1 MKNFDYDTVV
11 IWAGS
16 GWLTVSIWLA
26 GAWKKVAL
34 VEKGL
39 IGWDCTNTGCVPSK
53 AFIDIAKKNNEKS
66 ENKDIK
72 SILKEVRSRRQII
85 VDEET
90 PENIEKYWMKV
101 IQGYGKIIW
110 KNTVQIDWKKQ
121 ITAKNIV
128 ISTGSHAKNIS
139 IKWLEDKDTLNNQNV
154 FELEESIE
162 ELVVMWGWYIGC
174 ELAEAFANSWVKVTI
189 IQRNN
194 RLIPREEKESSDLI
208 EKLFKE
214 KWINVLTNCEVE
226 KAEWNIL
233 ILKDKTTKKDLKVKF
248 DKIFQALWREANIS
262 NIWLEENK
270 IDFTKSGIKVD
281 KYNRTKIKNIFAIWD
296 CVEGNPMFT
305 HWANNEWRGVIR
317 NIILPIIKSST
328 RKAVLP
334 ATLYTS
340 IEVSRVWKTE
350 EELLKHYD
358 KEDIVTK
365 IIRFDKN
372 DRSVLTDDKVWF
384 VKINFKRVTWKIL
397 WATIAWSRAWDLLPV
412 LTSAMQNNISA
423 YKLSKLVFSYPTKAE
438 IIKKIADSF
447 VVWTIWNIKEEI
459 KYFFKDNIL
468 QIITGIIWLSIIYF
482 YFHYKNLYNLA
493 NLDIA
498 KLIFTF
504 VSTSFWWPVIYIA
517 LYAIR
522 PIIFFPATFM
532 TFMSW
537 ALFWL
542 WWGFLFTMIWENLS
556 ANFAYWLGRIFWKKL
571 IKPESTWLIVDL
583 KEKVSE
589 NAFISILMTR
599 LLFFPFDIVNYISWI
614 LKVKWRGFF
623 LWTVVWIIPWA
634 LVFIVA
640 WASVE
645 NAQEFDFSKIS
656 FDLNMILIAV
666 WLFISSL
673 ILAKFLK
680 KKGF

>member
-194 RLIPREEKESSDLI
+194 RLIPKEEKESSDLI

-262 NIWLEENK
+262 NIW
-270 IDFTKSGIKVD
+270 
-281 KYNRTKIKNIFAIWD
+281 
-296 CVEGNPMFT
+296 
-305 HWANNEWRGVIR
+305 
-317 NIILPIIKSST
+317 
-328 RKAVLP
+328 
-334 ATLYTS
+334 
-340 IEVSRVWKTE
+340 
-350 EELLKHYD
+350 
-358 KEDIVTK
+358 
-365 IIRFDKN
+365 
-372 DRSVLTDDKVWF
+372 
-384 VKINFKRVTWKIL
+384 
-397 WATIAWSRAWDLLPV
+397 
-412 LTSAMQNNISA
+412 
-423 YKLSKLVFSYPTKAE
+423 
-438 IIKKIADSF
+438 
-447 VVWTIWNIKEEI
+447 
-459 KYFFKDNIL
+459 
-468 QIITGIIWLSIIYF
+468 
-482 YFHYKNLYNLA
+482 
-493 NLDIA
+493 
-498 KLIFTF
+498 
-504 VSTSFWWPVIYIA
+504 
-517 LYAIR
+517 
-522 PIIFFPATFM
+522 
-532 TFMSW
+532 
-537 ALFWL
+537 
-542 WWGFLFTMIWENLS
+542 
-556 ANFAYWLGRIFWKKL
+556 
-571 IKPESTWLIVDL
+571 
-583 KEKVSE
+583 
-589 NAFISILMTR
+589 
-599 LLFFPFDIVNYISWI
+599 
-614 LKVKWRGFF
+614 
-623 LWTVVWIIPWA
+623 
-634 LVFIVA
+634 
-640 WASVE
+640 
-645 NAQEFDFSKIS
+645 
-656 FDLNMILIAV
+656 
-666 WLFISSL
+666 
-673 ILAKFLK
+673 
-680 KKGF
+680 